1 MSRGANIAAVGVL
14 SLLMLGCENLP
25 GKPGPDPEVPRP
37 DSILDPAV
45 LFAENCAGCHGKNG
59 VGGAATPIGS
69 PEYQAW
75 VDEGKLHKI
84 VAEGV
89 RGTAMSGF
97 SRKVGGQ
104 LTEQQIDALVKGL
117 HTMWFKGDVFAGQN
131 PPKYTDA
138 TPGDSQAG
146 EGVYESSCSRCHGKV
161 GGAVGSSGSVL
172 NSSLLALVS
181 EQAIRNE
188 VVIGRPDLNVP
199 DWRHVNPDH
208 KLSDKEVRDVVAF
221 VVSRRSASPGQ
232 PYPTKSAKAGTGEV
246 R

>member
-1 MSRGANIAAVGVL
+1 MSRPANIAAVGLL
-14 SLLMLGCENLP
+14 SLLLSGCENLP

-37 DSILDPAV
+37 DSILDPAI
-45 LFAENCAGCHGKNG
+45 LFAENCAGCHGKAG
-59 VGGAATPIGS
+59 VGAAAPPIGL

-75 VDEGKLHKI
+75 VDEGKLRKI
-84 VAEGV
+84 IAEGV

-104 LTEQQIDALVKGL
+104 LTEQQVDALAKGI

-131 PPKYTDA
+131 PPKYADP
-138 TPGDSQAG
+138 TPGDAVAG
-146 EGVYESSCSRCHGKV
+146 AGVYESACSRCHGKM
-161 GGAVGSSGSVL
+161 GGAVGSSGSVF

-221 VVSRRSASPGQ
+221 LVSRRSASPGQ
-232 PYPTKSAKAGTGEV
+232 PYSTKSAKAESGETQ
-246 R
+246 